1 MVNFKALDHP
11 MVSHYLTILRNKET
25 GKDAFKSAIDKI
37 SYLLAAQVYSNL
49 ELKDK
54 VISTPLKRFKGSCV
68 KNPVVIMPI
77 LRAGLG
83 FMQGFTDLYP
93 AAMVSHIGIY
103 RNEHTLE
110 PVNYYFKF
118 PEAADKKKVN
128 VIILEPMVATGG
140 SAIYAASV
148 LLSLGIK
155 NIHIASLIA
164 APEGIKAFKK
174 AFNKEKPL
182 INITACAL
190 DNHLNNKG
198 YIVPGLG
205 DAGDRMFGT

>member
-1 MVNFKALDHP
+1 MVKLTVLDHP
-11 MVSHYLTILRNKET
+11 MVSHYLTVMRDKET

-49 ELKDK
+49 ALKDK
-54 VISTPLKRFKGSCV
+54 SISTPLKKFKGSRI
-68 KNPVVIMPI
+68 KDPVVIMPI

-93 AAMVSHIGIY
+93 AASVSHIGIY

-118 PEAADKKKVN
+118 PEALDKKKVN
-128 VIILEPMVATGG
+128 VVILEPMIATGG

-148 LLSLGIK
+148 LLSLGVK

-164 APEGIKAFKK
+164 APEGIKAFQK

-182 INITACAL
+182 IRITTCSL